1 MLVRFYARKPQNE
14 VCHIFG
20 RMSSEQGDLREA
32 WRWWWRSITSSTPAA
47 GEAARGPSSLMLE
60 GGQSIANEREN
71 WFRNLAI
78 KGGPAAAQTAA
89 DKLHLPLAR
98 RTQIFKEQKSNPP
111 LGGGLNPLWPCPAAL
126 R

>member
-1 MLVRFYARKPQNE
+1 MLVVRFYARKPQNE

-20 RMSSEQGDLREA
+20 RVSSEQGNLREA

-78 KGGPAAAQTAA
+78 KGGPAAVQTAA
-89 DKLHLPLAR
+89 DKLHLLIAR
-98 RTQIFKEQKSNPP
+98 SSNFQAAEVKSPR
-111 LGGGLNPLWPCPAAL
+111 LEGD
-126 R
+126 